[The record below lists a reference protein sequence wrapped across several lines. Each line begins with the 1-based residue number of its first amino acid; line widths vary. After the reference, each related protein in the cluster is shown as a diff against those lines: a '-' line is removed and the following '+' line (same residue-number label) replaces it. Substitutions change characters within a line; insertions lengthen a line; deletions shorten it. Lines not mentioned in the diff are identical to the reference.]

1 VPASNR
7 APPSRPRSTVVVAL
21 LNWVCQPPSGAAIV
35 GRLDHA
41 AQRLRAEAQCLRTA
55 VDLDLLDRQRIDRH
69 AVVLA
74 EVGHVHG
81 ADAVLLH
88 AHAKIVEPA
97 QHWAGRTRRE
107 AGGSCAGQGEE
118 QVAEAL
124 RLGGLN
130 LIVGDGVERR
140 RGLERR
146 RRDCRRLGGG
156 RWRGRCCRR
165 RRRSRRRRYRRPR
178 RSSGLDLTRGPSSP
192 RLHGY
197 RRKRTGARLNRRG
210 RRCGL
215 RLRRFRRRWRRR
227 LRRCFPNAAAAD
239 AFRHRFGG
247 ERLTYTRAKPRSLA
261 PKRKSRRTYAPG

>member
-1 VPASNR
+1 MARAGVEQGAAFETAVYGRGGALELGLPAAERRGDCWSPRPRRPAPASR
-7 APPSRPRSTVVVAL
+7 SAVPPDRGRSRPSGSTADRSARRG
-21 LNWVCQPPSGAAIV
+21 P
-35 GRLDHA
+35 GRGRTRPWSRCRSPA
-41 AQRLRAEAQCLRTA
+41 RA
-55 VDLDLLDRQRIDRH
+55 
-69 AVVLA
+69 
-74 EVGHVHG
+74 
-81 ADAVLLH
+81 
-88 AHAKIVEPA
+88 AKIVEPA

-165 RRRSRRRRYRRPR
+165 RRRSRRRRCRRPR

-192 RLHGY
+192 RLQGY

-210 RRCGL
+210 AGVVCGSGVSDAGGVVVCGVASL
-215 RLRRFRRRWRRR
+215 M
-227 LRRCFPNAAAAD
+227 PPQQTHSAIASAASA
-239 AFRHRFGG
+239 
-247 ERLTYTRAKPRSLA
+247 
-261 PKRKSRRTYAPG
+261 